1 MTPSEMP
8 FIETERLRELLL
20 ELERARNWE
29 RVLRLESDTLLD
41 GLKVLTL
48 SESFV
53 STFPRLLQVLQSAFE
68 FEQAC
73 VLVLRQAG
81 QLELAAFHTGS
92 QMELAFPKQWQ
103 VGRFFERVFNG
114 KPIAAYDVSEIP
126 EWKEHDLSFLAQ
138 VGSALHV
145 PLKGLEQ
152 KALLIATH
160 SQKGFFSAR
169 HLSLAKRLALLASQ
183 ALRQQEMQ
191 QALQRLNQELEV
203 RVLERTLELQEANQS
218 LLEAAQLKD
227 EFLANM
233 SHELRTPLSAVLG
246 MTELISREVLGPLT
260 PKQAKSLSTI
270 QESGKHLLTLINDI
284 LDLAKI
290 QAGKVDLNLEPI
302 CLQELGATA
311 LGMVQQLAANK
322 RIQLGFS
329 CLPFDLQ
336 THLDQAK
343 IKQALINLLS
353 NAIKFTP
360 EEGSVQLTIEQKFP
374 FEEIVL
380 AVRDTGIGICE
391 EDQERLFQPFVQI
404 DRGLNRRYGGT
415 GLGLTL
421 VKHIVELH
429 GGKVLVSSRPGQGSL
444 FGLILPFNQKKNKF
458 SCQESL
464 NFKDK
469 DSKISNNSVILVVD
483 DHPSN
488 LDLFSEYLHF
498 LGYSTL
504 LAQSGKDALEILEKQ
519 IPDLILTDIQMPE
532 MNGLEL
538 IRILRKHDLW
548 HSLPIVALTSLSMPW
563 EKEKIIESGASFYL
577 CKPVDLKVLEQIL
590 TSLLKT
596 KTKR

>member
-1 MTPSEMP
+1 MEN
-8 FIETERLRELLL
+8 ERLRELLL

-29 RVLRLESDTLLD
+29 RLLRLESDTLLD

-48 SESFV
+48 SESFET
-53 STFPRLLQVLQSAFE
+53 TFPRLLQVLQAAFE

-73 VLVLRQAG
+73 VLVLKQEG
-81 QLELAAFHTGS
+81 HLELAAFHTGS
-92 QMELAFPKQWQ
+92 QTELEFPKQWQ

-114 KPIAAYDVSEIP
+114 KPIAAFDVLEIQ
-126 EWKEHDLSFLAQ
+126 EWKEHDSSFLAR

-145 PLKGLEQ
+145 PLKGLSQ

-160 SQKGFFSAR
+160 SQKGYFGAR

-183 ALRQQEMQ
+183 ALRQQEMR
-191 QALQRLNQELEV
+191 QALQRMNQELEV

-260 PKQAKSLSTI
+260 PKQVRSLSTI

-302 CLQELGATA
+302 CLQELGTSA
-311 LGMVQQLAANK
+311 LNLVQQLAENK

-336 THLDQAK
+336 TQLDQTK
-343 IKQALINLLS
+343 MKQALINLLS

-360 EEGSVQLTIEQKFP
+360 EEGFVHLTIEQKSP
-374 FEEIVL
+374 LDEIIL
-380 AVRDTGIGICE
+380 AVKDTGIGICE
-391 EDQERLFQPFVQI
+391 ADQGRLFQPFVQI
-404 DRGLNRRYGGT
+404 DKGLTRRYGGT

-429 GGKVLVSSRPGQGSL
+429 GGKVLVSSHPGQGSVFSL
-444 FGLILPFNQKKNKF
+444 VLPINQIKNNSFNQDN
-458 SCQESL
+458 L
-464 NFKDK
+464 NFSSR
-469 DSKISNNSVILVVD
+469 DSGLSNRPVILIVD

-498 LGYSTL
+498 LGYQTL
-504 LAQSGKDALEILEKQ
+504 LAQSGKEALEIMEKQ
-519 IPDLILTDIQMPE
+519 TPDLILTDIQMPE
-532 MNGLEL
+532 MNGFEF
-538 IRILRKHDLW
+538 IRILRQNDFW
-548 HSLPIVALTSLSMPW
+548 RYLPIVALTSLSMPW

-577 CKPVDLKVLEQIL
+577 CKPVDLTVLKQIL

-596 KTKR
+596 KTKL